1 MVDTTESVLVF
12 RYEMALE
19 SRARPDNQESARK
32 PKLGP
37 RIGRVQK
44 QLRGVARLDP
54 TAHWGK
60 NFQRVFE
67 KFQKKKGAARHSGGY
82 CSPR

>member
-1 MVDTTESVLVF
+1 MQQNQGF
-12 RYEMALE
+12 RYEMARE
-19 SRARPDNQESARK
+19 SRTRPDNQESARK
-32 PKLGP
+32 PRPGQ

-44 QLRGVARLDP
+44 QPRGVARLDP

-60 NFQRVFE
+60 IFQKDFE
-67 KFQKKKGAARHSGGY
+67 KFQKKGHAQHSSGY